1 MTLFSA
7 RGKHKIQ
14 EKSLVI
20 WDWNGTLLNDTETCI
35 ASMNHMLAR
44 RGMPL
49 LTQGRYK
56 ELFRF
61 PVQEYYIDLGF
72 NFKRES
78 FELLSVEFISKY
90 RDLQTGADLHA
101 GAVELLDA
109 FRQRKIKQVILS
121 AMERKTLIGDVTARG
136 IEGYFEEILGVDD
149 HYAHGKA
156 GIAADYLIST
166 PFRADEIL
174 MLGDTLHD
182 FEVASLLGCACILIA
197 QGHHPFHR
205 LQAAGATVEKN
216 LGDVLNLLINT

>member
-1 MTLFSA
+1 M
-7 RGKHKIQ
+7 Q
-14 EKSLVI
+14 EKLLVI
-20 WDWNGTLLNDTETCI
+20 WDWNGTLLDDTETCI
-35 ASMNHMLAR
+35 TSMNHMLAR

-49 LTQGRYK
+49 LTQERYK

-72 NFKRES
+72 DFNRES
-78 FELLSVEFISKY
+78 FELLSVEFISLY
-90 RDLQTGADLHA
+90 RDLQTSSELHA
-101 GAVELLDA
+101 GAIDLLDA
-109 FRQRKIKQVILS
+109 FRQRKIKQIILS
-121 AMERKTLIGDVTARG
+121 AMERKALIRDVTARG

-149 HYAHGKA
+149 HYANGKA
-156 GIAADYLIST
+156 GLAREYLVST

-182 FEVASLLGCACILIA
+182 FEIASFLGCTCILIA

-216 LGDVLNLLINT
+216 LGDVLNLLINP